1 MNVRTARLMTSVLG
15 GTCAV
20 LVLIAILQYAG
31 FGRGYSWSPDAES
44 SEEHA
49 PLAGKLA
56 DEYLMAGHAR
66 VAAGGV
72 DTSKAI
78 IARRL
83 LGLPNALE
91 NPKPADK
98 KKA

>member
-1 MNVRTARLMTSVLG
+1 MNKAWGASIGDEFAQLALDLAGPFG
-15 GTCAV
+15 G
-20 LVLIAILQYAG
+20 LWGSEYAP
-31 FGRGYSWSPDAES
+31 YN
-44 SEEHA
+44 
-49 PLAGKLA
+49 GKLA